1 MKADNLKLLVHR
13 KESLELEWENRY
25 RTLKQNVVSDKDT
38 SLFERNLI
46 NELLVM
52 QEVHSKIQALND
64 SIELLKTVER
74 LF

>member
-1 MKADNLKLLVHR
+1 MKESNLKLLIHR

-52 QEVHSKIQALND
+52 QEVHSKIQALKD
-64 SIELLKTVER
+64 SIELLKAVEK
-74 LF
+74 LV